1 MLTRFNNV
9 ANSEGKTT
17 YRRADG
23 YTTNHLWGSN
33 ITEDAEYADAPQV
46 PVPALDTDTPE
57 ISLLCAL
64 LERTILDLGGRGNEN
79 GTARAS
85 TVVNA
90 LEAFEWVA
98 DPGEDVW
105 SFVWV
110 CDHLL
115 LSVSATRQRIF
126 VMATQLRHASLTRT
140 NGGWR
145 APQYRS
151 PA

>member
-1 MLTRFNNV
+1 MLCRTSHIRPDRDGSSLTHI
-9 ANSEGKTT
+9 SEEDE
-17 YRRADG
+17 YR
-23 YTTNHLWGSN
+23 
-33 ITEDAEYADAPQV
+33 DAPGV
-46 PVPALDTDTPE
+46 PGPALDTDQPE

-79 GTARAS
+79 GTARTA
-85 TVVNA
+85 TVTNA

-126 VMATQLRHASLTRT
+126 VLATQLRRTHATRT
-140 NGGWR
+140 NGGWH
-145 APQYRS
+145 APEHRRT
-151 PA
+151 P